1 MKCNQYLL
9 YFQDNIRVDADTK
22 TIQVTGIVYQNY
34 KDFGTTKAEGIVTL
48 CTNYLPQKT
57 AKVILKNNIVIKI
70 LILHCSK
77 LIVTKLTDSDE
88 NYKIKCRK
96 EDAYPHISIND
107 RVLASITK
115 RKKETK

>member
-1 MKCNQYLL
+1 MT
-9 YFQDNIRVDADTK
+9 A
-22 TIQVTGIVYQNY
+22 IVYQNY
-34 KDFGTTKAEGIVTL
+34 RDFGTTKAEGIVTL

-57 AKVILKNNIVIKI
+57 AKVILKNNNIVTKI
-70 LILHCSK
+70 LKLHYSK

-115 RKKETK
+115 KKKETK